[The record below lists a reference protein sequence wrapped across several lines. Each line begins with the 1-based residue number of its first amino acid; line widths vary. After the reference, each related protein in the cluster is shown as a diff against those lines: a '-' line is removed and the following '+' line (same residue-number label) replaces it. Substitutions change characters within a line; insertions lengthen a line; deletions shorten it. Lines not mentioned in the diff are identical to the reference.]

1 MIKVSDIAK
10 EKAIQL
16 MKDDGFNPETDYIRV
31 GVKSGGCSG
40 LEYVLKFDKEK
51 TDIDQVF
58 EDNGIKII
66 VDKKEYDNLKYN
78 SSQGRYMSL
87 SDVLQLLSVS
97 RPWLLDNVLNN
108 SKIRKEIDVELNP
121 DGFVKYPENQG
132 GRYFFLASKT
142 KQWFEENFREIMV

>member
-1 MIKVSDIAK
+1 MTDINK
-10 EKAIQL
+10 ITVDLINVEIQL
-16 MKDDGFNPETDYIRV
+16 PED
-31 GVKSGGCSG
+31 
-40 LEYVLKFDKEK
+40 
-51 TDIDQVF
+51 
-58 EDNGIKII
+58 KII
-66 VDKKEYDNLKYN
+66 VDRKEYDNLKHN
-78 SSQGRYMSL
+78 FSQGRYMSL

-121 DGFVKYPENQG
+121 NGFVKYPENQG

>member
-1 MIKVSDIAK
+1 MTDINK
-10 EKAIQL
+10 ITVDLINVEIQL
-16 MKDDGFNPETDYIRV
+16 PED
-31 GVKSGGCSG
+31 
-40 LEYVLKFDKEK
+40 
-51 TDIDQVF
+51 
-58 EDNGIKII
+58 KII
-66 VDKKEYDNLKYN
+66 VDRKEYDNLKHS

-121 DGFVKYPENQG
+121 NGFVKYPENQG

>member
-1 MIKVSDIAK
+1 MTEINKITVDLINI
-10 EKAIQL
+10 EIQL
-16 MKDDGFNPETDYIRV
+16 PED
-31 GVKSGGCSG
+31 
-40 LEYVLKFDKEK
+40 
-51 TDIDQVF
+51 
-58 EDNGIKII
+58 KII

-97 RPWLLDNVLNN
+97 RPWLLDNILNN

>member
-1 MIKVSDIAK
+1 MTEINKITVDLINI
-10 EKAIQL
+10 EIQ
-16 MKDDGFNPETDYIRV
+16 FPED
-31 GVKSGGCSG
+31 
-40 LEYVLKFDKEK
+40 
-51 TDIDQVF
+51 
-58 EDNGIKII
+58 KII

-87 SDVLQLLSVS
+87 SDLLQLLSVS

-121 DGFVKYPENQG
+121 NGFVKYPENQG

>member
-1 MIKVSDIAK
+1 
-10 EKAIQL
+10 
-16 MKDDGFNPETDYIRV
+16 
-31 GVKSGGCSG
+31 
-40 LEYVLKFDKEK
+40 
-51 TDIDQVF
+51 
-58 EDNGIKII
+58 
-66 VDKKEYDNLKYN
+66 
-78 SSQGRYMSL
+78 MSL

>member
-1 MIKVSDIAK
+1 MTEINKITVDLINI
-10 EKAIQL
+10 EIQL
-16 MKDDGFNPETDYIRV
+16 PED
-31 GVKSGGCSG
+31 
-40 LEYVLKFDKEK
+40 
-51 TDIDQVF
+51 
-58 EDNGIKII
+58 KII

>member
-66 VDKKEYDNLKYN
+66 VDKPVDLKE
-78 SSQGRYMSL
+78 MSREEKK
-87 SDVLQLLSVS
+87 DVHNIV
-97 RPWLLDNVLNN
+97 N
-108 SKIRKEIDVELNP
+108 KIIKDKEV
-121 DGFVKYPENQG
+121 
-132 GRYFFLASKT
+132 
-142 KQWFEENFREIMV
+142 

>member
-1 MIKVSDIAK
+1 MTDINK
-10 EKAIQL
+10 ITVDVINVEIQL
-16 MKDDGFNPETDYIRV
+16 R
-31 GVKSGGCSG
+31 
-40 LEYVLKFDKEK
+40 
-51 TDIDQVF
+51 
-58 EDNGIKII
+58 EDKII
-66 VDKKEYDNLKYN
+66 VDRKEYDNLQHN
-78 SSQGRYMSL
+78 SSQGRYMTL

>member
-1 MIKVSDIAK
+1 MTEINKITVDLINL
-10 EKAIQL
+10 EIQL
-16 MKDDGFNPETDYIRV
+16 PED
-31 GVKSGGCSG
+31 
-40 LEYVLKFDKEK
+40 
-51 TDIDQVF
+51 
-58 EDNGIKII
+58 KII